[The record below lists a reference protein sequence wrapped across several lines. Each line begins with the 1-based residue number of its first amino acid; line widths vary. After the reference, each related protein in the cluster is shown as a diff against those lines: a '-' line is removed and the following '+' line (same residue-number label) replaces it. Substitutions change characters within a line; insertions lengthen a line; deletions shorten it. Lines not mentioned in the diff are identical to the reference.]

1 MWFRSRQT
9 GRRALQLCVQHVT
22 SSMGRVALPCCS
34 CLHTFFVSYPQE
46 SFGDGT
52 STALHALDLLIGE
65 VFFTSPRLASLSTQA
80 EVLSREL
87 AARKAKEPG
96 AAATQLLEE
105 YQCSICLDTLHN
117 PVVLTCAHRFCWG
130 CLVAHCTASRDARLP
145 IGKDQATAACCQP
158 ATSYRVLE
166 QIAAMGSDAEP
177 TFYPCPVC
185 RKPQILDIDT
195 LQVDTYLE
203 QFITNLQ
210 AISSVSVT
218 TQQQPGGASPTASPG
233 AGTVTVT
240 VHQHQQDT
248 HLKLQL
254 VPKQKQASVTPQPW
268 GIIPPQLPQHRV
280 SQQGWDL
287 ASTCTL
293 SCCCIICLFCIL
305 LTLMTAGAAH
315 THV

>member
-1 MWFRSRQT
+1 
-9 GRRALQLCVQHVT
+9 V
-22 SSMGRVALPCCS
+22 
-34 CLHTFFVSYPQE
+34 QE
-46 SFGDGT
+46 SFGEGA

-87 AARKAKEPG
+87 AARKAQEPG

-105 YQCSICLDTLHN
+105 YQCPICLDTLHN

-166 QIAAMGSDAEP
+166 QIAAMGTDAEP

-218 TQQQPGGASPTASPG
+218 NNQQQPGGASPTASPRADG
-233 AGTVTVT
+233 AGTVTVQQQQQQ
-240 VHQHQQDT
+240 QHET

-254 VPKQKQASVTPQPW
+254 VSKQKEAPVAPQPW
-268 GIIPPQLPQHRV
+268 GIIPPQLPKHRV
-280 SQQGWDL
+280 SGRAGRECLPTSCIPCVCVPQPWSLLCITAQPLL
-287 ASTCTL
+287 ALACRDSR
-293 SCCCIICLFCIL
+293 SCISSAY
-305 LTLMTAGAAH
+305 M
-315 THV
+315 